1 VTFSIAIS
9 GKGGTGKTTLATLFI
24 RILHEATGDI
34 VLAIDAD
41 PNSNL
46 HSSLGVAPPR
56 SVGEIREK
64 MLAEKEKLPIEQ
76 TKEDYLNYMI
86 QSSVLECEGF
96 DLLAMGRPEGPGCY
110 CYVNNLLR
118 KIIDTLAANYRYVV
132 LDSEAGLEH
141 LSRRTTRDV
150 DLLITVVD
158 PTLKGIL
165 TAKRIKDLTRELG
178 ISVGRV
184 LTIAN
189 RIPKDLEEKVSAE
202 VKARGLELIGVVP
215 EDPLIEQF
223 DLEGRPTYQLP
234 PNSPSYLSVKSILG
248 LLGIPQLKTSVQFH

>member
-1 VTFSIAIS
+1 
-9 GKGGTGKTTLATLFI
+9 
-24 RILHEATGDI
+24 
-34 VLAIDAD
+34 
-41 PNSNL
+41 
-46 HSSLGVAPPR
+46 
-56 SVGEIREK
+56 
-64 MLAEKEKLPIEQ
+64 
-76 TKEDYLNYMI
+76 MI